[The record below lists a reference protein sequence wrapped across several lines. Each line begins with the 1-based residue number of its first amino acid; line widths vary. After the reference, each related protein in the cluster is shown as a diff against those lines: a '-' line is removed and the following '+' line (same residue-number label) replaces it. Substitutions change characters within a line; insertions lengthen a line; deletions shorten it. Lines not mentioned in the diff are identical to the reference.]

1 MFTSGDGSK
10 FVTVDSNL
18 TDDLREEGMVND
30 FLRRYRDLRKRKG
43 LKIDDTV
50 SLRLKIED
58 ESLLNLLKKYTQENL
73 EELHATEVLFNED
86 EKEYSDILKVLGND
100 VLVNMQ
106 EV

>member
-1 MFTSGDGSK
+1 MVVYSKESVSGEGLFTSGDGSK

-18 TDDLREEGMVND
+18 TDELREEGMIND

-58 ESLLNLLKKYTQENL
+58 EWST
-73 EELHATEVLFNED
+73 APR
-86 EKEYSDILKVLGND
+86 
-100 VLVNMQ
+100 
-106 EV
+106 